1 MVRNEKGEMN
11 DREKTAATASIPPPG
26 NSREVCAVLD
36 GEVRPTGD
44 GFDCVGS
51 GKALFVPYHCCATD
65 PTHAMLLCRQSGLVT
80 SKLNAMDP
88 ARAWVVYLL
97 TPPRPEPVN

>member
-1 MVRNEKGEMN
+1 V
-11 DREKTAATASIPPPG
+11 IPPG
-26 NSREVCAVLD
+26 NSREVCEVLN
-36 GEVRPTGD
+36 GEVRPTGS
-44 GFDCVGS
+44 GYDCVGS
-51 GKALFVPYHCCATD
+51 GRALYVSYATTTD